1 MNKTISIHLDGS
13 VFNLDEAAYTDMEN
27 YLRAL
32 HGHFEHHPQGAEI
45 IKNTEHRIAEL
56 FHQRLKN
63 KQVIL
68 PDDVRYVI
76 ARLGA
81 IEVDED
87 ELDNQQ
93 KTVPDS
99 ESDANTQASAE
110 SVKPRLLRDP
120 VQGILGG
127 VCLGLAHYF
136 NTEANIVRIIFIC
149 LFVFG
154 GSGGILYLVL
164 WMLLPKAESTADRLR
179 MKGEE
184 ITIASIKQNIE
195 REFETISNRFK
206 TSGEASKTGNIAE
219 DAFEQLKRGYAW
231 VSNALRFFLGYIL
244 IALAILL
251 FLCWIFLVFSGGDS
265 ITFFDQQ
272 VELVAVRLPGL
283 LAIVTQQAA
292 HATFILLSLAVFSF
306 TIILGLLL
314 RALKLLYPKDTIS
327 IWLLR
332 FNGFMSLAS
341 FIALLVFLGIT
352 LLAFKNSAGVIDPL
366 YTLSAA
372 PSDTLV
378 MDGAQDDTPQLRQR
392 LRAGRWTVY
401 FDNGRHALSAAQVA
415 INIVPTTKSKS
426 YIDLLRTSRGE
437 TKNEAANLA
446 QQINVF
452 SKLNGNNVQLNP
464 HFVLRSLTPWR
475 NQKAELL
482 VYLVEGQLIKIDPK
496 LRAAVRNMPDNAL
509 SDTEV
514 FQMRKG
520 VLECISC
527 IAEAG
532 DN

>member
-32 HGHFEHHPQGAEI
+32 HSHFQNHPQGAEI

-56 FHQRLKN
+56 FQQRLKN

-68 PDDVRYVI
+68 PEDVRYVI

-81 IEVDED
+81 IEVDEEEAD
-87 ELDNQQ
+87 PHQ
-93 KTVPDS
+93 KSTPEAETDTPSQATPD
-99 ESDANTQASAE
+99 TI
-110 SVKPRLLRDP
+110 KPRLLRDP

-164 WMLLPKAESTADRLR
+164 WMLLPKAESAADRLR

-206 TSGEASKTGNIAE
+206 SANEASKTGNIAE
-219 DAFEQLKRGYAW
+219 DAFEKLKRAYTW
-231 VSNALRFFLGYIL
+231 VANALRFFFGYIL
-244 IALAILL
+244 IAIAIAL

-265 ITFFDQQ
+265 ITFFDREL
-272 VELVAVRLPGL
+272 ELVAVRLPGV
-283 LAIVTQQAA
+283 LAIITQKAS

-341 FIALLVFLGIT
+341 FVSLLVFTGIT
-352 LLAFKNSAGVIDPL
+352 LMAFKSSAGVIDPL
-366 YTLSAA
+366 FTLNAA

-378 MDGAQDDTPQLRQR
+378 LESSADDTPQLRQR

-401 FDNGRHALSAAQVA
+401 FDNGRHALSAAQIA
-415 INIVPTTKSKS
+415 INLVPTDKAAS

-452 SKLNGNNVQLNP
+452 SKLNGNKVQLNP

-475 NQKAELL
+475 NQKAELV
-482 VYLVEGQLIKIDPK
+482 VYLLEGQLVKIDPQ
-496 LRAAVRNMPDNAL
+496 LRASVRNLPDTDSG
-509 SDTEV
+509 SDPV

-520 VLECISC
+520 VLECITC
-527 IAEAG
+527 NVEGG
-532 DN
+532 D

>member
-32 HGHFEHHPQGAEI
+32 HHHFENHPQGAEI

-56 FHQRLKN
+56 FLQRLKS

-87 ELDNQQ
+87 
-93 KTVPDS
+93 DS
-99 ESDANTQASAE
+99 EPSSPSNANPEAE
-110 SVKPRLLRDP
+110 STFETKAESAKPRLLRDP
-120 VQGILGG
+120 VQGVLGG

-164 WMLLPKAESTADRLR
+164 WMLLPKAESAADRLR

-206 TSGEASKTGNIAE
+206 SSDEASKTGNIAE
-219 DAFEQLKRGYAW
+219 AAFEKLKRAYTW
-231 VSNALRFFLGYIL
+231 VANALRFFFGYIL
-244 IALAILL
+244 IAIAIAF
-251 FLCWIFLVFSGGDS
+251 FLCWIFLVLSGGDS
-265 ITFFDQQ
+265 ITFFDREL
-272 VELVAVRLPGL
+272 ELVAVRLPGV
-283 LAIVTQQAA
+283 LAIVTQKAS
-292 HATFILLSLAVFSF
+292 HANFILLSLAVFSF

-314 RALKLLYPKDTIS
+314 RALKLLYPKDAIS

-332 FNGFMSLAS
+332 FNGFMSLIS
-341 FIALLVFLGIT
+341 FISLLVFSGIS
-352 LLAFKNSAGVIDPL
+352 LMAFKNSAGVIDPL
-366 YTLSAA
+366 FTLKAV

-378 MDGAQDDTPQLRQR
+378 FEGIDDDTPQLRQR
-392 LRAGRWTVY
+392 LRTGRWTMY
-401 FDNGRHALSAAQVA
+401 FDNGRHALSVA
-415 INIVPTTKSKS
+415 KVSINVLATSKSES

-437 TKNEAANLA
+437 TKIEAAELA

-452 SKLNGNNVQLNP
+452 SKLNGNVVQLNP

-475 NQKAELL
+475 NQKAELV
-482 VYLVEGQLIKIDPK
+482 VYLRDGQLLKIDSK
-496 LRAAVRNMPDNAL
+496 LLSSVRNLPDTDAG
-509 SDTEV
+509 SDPV
-514 FQMRKG
+514 FQMQKG
-520 VLECISC
+520 GLACITC
-527 IAEAG
+527 NAEGG
-532 DN
+532 D